1 MNITYRGMSFWVYL
15 KEVRRIGSSSATERL
30 INEPSIMLLI
40 IDNGIGSIR
49 ITKLVDLSLIGSTDS
64 EPVVVGILADLLTL
78 VEETRNTRTKNIA
91 AEVDGQLLVEVDIV
105 TVLLQTLNGSCLRRF
120 AGVSLCRVGA
130 AG

>member
-1 MNITYRGMSFWVYL
+1 MSFFVYL
-15 KEVRRIGSSSATERL
+15 KEVRRIGSSSTTERL

-49 ITKLVDLSLIGSTDS
+49 ITKLVDLSLVDSTDS
-64 EPVVVGILADLLTL
+64 EPVVVGILANLLTF

-91 AEVDGQLLVEVDIV
+91 AEIDGQLLVEVDIV
-105 TVLLQTLNGSCLRRF
+105 TVLLQALHGGSLRRF
-120 AGVSLCRVGA
+120 AGIPFRRVGA